1 MKSDVKNHLI
11 AGLSYFLSAQPAGSC
26 RFAVA
31 ESYLAIDNYF
41 SAILLYEGIKPP
53 HNHKEKLNLIHNRFK
68 NIFDKAGVNQK
79 DIDNFHDW
87 WLKVRYSSAIP
98 GPNETIKFLR
108 ISDRIM
114 SIIIEEIANRCGLT
128 AESLENEV
136 YADVLGKR
144 WLRFDEE
151 CDLIHEKWQS
161 EAEYLGEMGYGSK
174 LGNKMLNPSNF
185 CNIQVFTDDPITKE
199 IIANDP
205 NFSSN
210 IGKFYDS
217 FLKLVVYVQNM
228 RIQRKIEADQI
239 PNFTLSLR
247 VSYIGQSM
255 KEIGEEWGNFIVQA
269 LNDFRKQKR

>member
-1 MKSDVKNHLI
+1 MKYDVKNHLI
-11 AGLSYFLSAQPAGSC
+11 AGLSYFLSAQSAGSC
-26 RFAVA
+26 RSAVA
-31 ESYLAIDNYF
+31 DSYLAIDNYF
-41 SAILLYEGIKPP
+41 SAILLNEGIKPT
-53 HNHKEKLNLIHNRFK
+53 HSHKEKLNLIHKHFK
-68 NIFDKAGVNQK
+68 NIFDKAGVNQN
-79 DIDNFHDW
+79 DLDNFHDW
-87 WLKVRYSSAIP
+87 WLKVRYSSALP
-98 GPNETIKFLR
+98 SPNETIKFLR
-108 ISDRIM
+108 ISFRIM

-128 AESLENEV
+128 AESLEDEV

-144 WLRFDEE
+144 WLRFEEE
-151 CDLIHEKWQS
+151 CALIHEKWQS
-161 EAEYLGEMGYGSK
+161 EAEYLGEMGHGSR

-228 RIQRKIEADQI
+228 RIQRKIEANQI

-255 KEIGEEWGNFIVQA
+255 KEIGEEWRNFIVQA
-269 LNDFRKQKR
+269 LNDFKKQKR